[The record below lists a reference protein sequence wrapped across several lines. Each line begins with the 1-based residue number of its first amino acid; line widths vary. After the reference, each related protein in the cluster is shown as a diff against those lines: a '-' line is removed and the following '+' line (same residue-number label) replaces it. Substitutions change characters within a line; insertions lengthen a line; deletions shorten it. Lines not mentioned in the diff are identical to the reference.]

1 MYVVRNLMVM
11 LLLLLL
17 REHRRPGIP
26 EGFLM
31 LGGGG
36 GQRGGEARRG
46 LRLDEDI
53 LWISALRH
61 SEALFPCMMSR
72 RRGEIEG

>member
-1 MYVVRNLMVM
+1 MYVVGNLMVM
-11 LLLLLL
+11 LLLL
-17 REHRRPGIP
+17 REHSRPGIP

-36 GQRGGEARRG
+36 GQRSGEARRG

-53 LWISALRH
+53 SGLLVLRH

-72 RRGEIEG
+72 RRGKVEG